1 MARTIG
7 QYIAR
12 DSRGGSH
19 VLWGQEWGSS
29 CGPASC
35 FMALCSATQ
44 STHGGGEAFMRAL
57 AVKYGATIMDMLDP
71 KGAGTYVS
79 QLKKILEA
87 NNLKVNS
94 GQYIQA
100 EYLSKITAA
109 SELKPIILHV
119 NWYSR
124 NDLKKWVRTGGHFVV
139 SVGLLGSD
147 AIILDPWSGLVE
159 IPVIAFPEYN
169 PAQQSWSGPNIGL
182 FSGWVVQVI

>member
-7 QYIAR
+7 QYVER

-44 STHGGGEAFMRAL
+44 STQGGGEAFMRAL
-57 AVKYGATIMDMLDP
+57 AVRYGATIMDMLSP
-71 KGAGTYVS
+71 TGAGTYVS
-79 QLKKILEA
+79 QLRQILEA
-87 NNLKVNS
+87 NRLRVNS

-100 EYLSKITAA
+100 EYISKITAA

-119 NWYSR
+119 NWFSR
-124 NDLKKWVRTGGHFVV
+124 DNQMQWVRTGGHFVV
-139 SVGLLGSD
+139 SVGLIGSD
-147 AIILDPWSGLVE
+147 AIVLDPWSGLVE
-159 IPVIAFPEYN
+159 IPVAAFPEYN
-169 PAQQSWSGPNIGL
+169 PAQQSWSGPNYGQ
-182 FSGWVVQVI
+182 FSGWVVQVM